1 MLASRL
7 HVRKPP
13 DIAPLLWLDA
23 INTEGAAPDM
33 SSPAPA
39 FRMPSDDACYNALAA
54 KDARFDGRF
63 FVGVT
68 STGIYCRAV
77 CTAKLPRRENCR
89 FFESAAVAEAAGF
102 RPCLKCRP
110 ELAPG
115 VPVHY
120 QNDRLARRAADMIRS
135 GRHGGRIAAIAADI
149 RISERQLRR
158 LFESVYGITPVRY
171 RGTCRLL
178 LAKSLLTDTDLPVA
192 RIAYSCGFSSLR
204 QFNDAFQHWYRL
216 SPSGFRKHPAHGAD
230 SGGAPGGGAVGGSGS
245 GTGAIVTHLGYRPPY
260 RFDVLCTFLGARAIE
275 GVETVSGGAY
285 ARTLRCDAD
294 GGGTQRTGWI
304 QVEDIAEKNR
314 LRLTFSSGL
323 ADVLPLVLAKTKRLF
338 DTDCLPDAVDMGLS
352 DFHARAGDAFHIPG
366 IRLPGCAD
374 GFEMAVRAILGQQIT
389 VKAANTLAGRVAR
402 EFGSQIETPFDG
414 LSTVFPQPED
424 FCAPDAEERL
434 GALGVIRQRSHA
446 ICALAHSLRSG
457 EIVLEPGA
465 DTPDMRGKLLAL
477 PGIGEWTL
485 QYLLMRA
492 YNDPDA
498 LPSTDYAVKQ
508 AFPGASRA
516 EIEAAAEQWRPWRSY
531 AVISLWS
538 APHGLPHDAPRDLP
552 HDAPHAK
559 HSMHSQEKG
568 RDDVLQG

>member
-1 MLASRL
+1 
-7 HVRKPP
+7 
-13 DIAPLLWLDA
+13 
-23 INTEGAAPDM
+23 M
-33 SSPAPA
+33 SSPVPA
-39 FRMPSDDACYNALAA
+39 VQTPSDDACYNALAA

-68 STGIYCRAV
+68 STDIYCRAV
-77 CTAKLPRRENCR
+77 CSAKLPKRENCR

-120 QNDRLARRAADMIRS
+120 QNDRLAQRAADMIRS
-135 GRHGGRIAAIAADI
+135 GRHGGRIAAVAADL

-158 LFESVYGITPVRY
+158 LFESVYGTTPAQY

-178 LAKSLLTDTDLPVA
+178 LAKSLLTDTDLPVS

-204 QFNDAFQHWYRL
+204 QFNNAFQHWYRL
-216 SPSGFRKHPAHGAD
+216 SPSSLRKHSVRSA
-230 SGGAPGGGAVGGSGS
+230 SSSGS
-245 GTGAIVTHLGYRPPY
+245 DAIVVHIGYRPPY
-260 RFDVLCTFLGARAIE
+260 RFDVLCTFLGARAIV
-275 GVETVSGGAY
+275 GVETVSGGSY
-285 ARTLRCDAD
+285 ARTLRCDTD
-294 GGGTQRTGWI
+294 GGDKQCTGWI
-304 QVEDIAEKNR
+304 RVEDLAEKNR
-314 LRLTFSSGL
+314 LRLTVSSGL
-323 ADVLPLVLAKTKRLF
+323 ADVLPLVLAKTRRLF
-338 DTDCLPDAVDMGLS
+338 DTDCLPDAVDAGLS
-352 DFHARAGDAFHIPG
+352 GFHARAGDAFRIPG
-366 IRLPGCAD
+366 IRVPGCAD

-389 VKAANTLAGRVAR
+389 VKAANTLTGRVAR

-414 LSTVFPQPED
+414 LSTMFPQPED
-424 FCAPDAEERL
+424 FCTPDAEERL

-465 DTPDMRGKLLAL
+465 DTSEMRGKLLAL
-477 PGIGEWTL
+477 PGIGDWTL

-508 AFPGASRA
+508 AFPGSSRA
-516 EIEAAAEQWRPWRSY
+516 EIETIAERWRPWRSY
-531 AVISLWS
+531 AVLSLWCT
-538 APHGLPHDAPRDLP
+538 PHGIPDDTPHDMPQT
-552 HDAPHAK
+552 K
-559 HSMHSQEKG
+559 
-568 RDDVLQG
+568 